1 MASPGRNKNDI
12 SMTLNEYDVKGYQ
25 MNDSNT
31 SRLVANHSMI
41 DLEESLLGDG
51 SIVFNPEIKSTP
63 RKNKFSGG
71 VKRKTRRNKKGKSK
85 GNSKSKGKGKGNSKG
100 KGKTN
105 TQKKRLGIRT
115 NTFKKRGLTINQR
128 KAK

>member
-12 SMTLNEYDVKGYQ
+12 SIALNDNDVKGYA

-63 RKNKFSGG
+63 RKKKFSGG
-71 VKRKTRRNKKGKSK
+71 VKRKTRRNKKGKGK
-85 GNSKSKGKGKGNSKG
+85 GNSKSKRQG
-100 KGKTN
+100 
-105 TQKKRLGIRT
+105 Q
-115 NTFKKRGLTINQR
+115 
-128 KAK
+128 